1 MSEIDEDEIA
11 PTAML
16 FDEVAETTNAVVKR
30 TNMDQLIAKIL
41 ELRTK
46 VSELEA
52 EAEELRVERNTLENN
67 LMEAMASMGVSQL
80 GSSLGTATM
89 QRKVK
94 YALSNWEEFMAYV
107 VETESYDLLQKR
119 ISTKAV
125 GERLAA
131 DEEVP
136 GIQGVQVFTVSIRKK

>member
-11 PTAML
+11 PTAMQY
-16 FDEVAETTNAVVKR
+16 DEVVDLRREVKPE
-30 TNMDQLIAKIL
+30 NIDKLIAKIL
-41 ELRTK
+41 SIRTR
-46 VSELEA
+46 VAELEA

-80 GSSLGTATM
+80 GSTLGTATM

-94 YALSNWEEFMAYV
+94 YALSNWDEFIAYV
-107 VETESYDLLQKR
+107 VATESFDMLQKR

-125 GERLAA
+125 GERLSAE
-131 DEEVP
+131 EEVP
-136 GIQGVQVFTVSIRKK
+136 GIQGVQVYTVSIRKK

>member
-1 MSEIDEDEIA
+1 MSDLDDEIA

-16 FDEVAETTNAVVKR
+16 FEEVVDHRAVK
-30 TNMDQLIAKIL
+30 TGNMNVDTLIAKIL
-41 ELRTK
+41 DLRSK

-67 LMEAMASMGVSQL
+67 LMEYMSSNGMVQA
-80 GSSLGTATM
+80 GSSMGTATM
-89 QRKVK
+89 KQQVK
-94 YALSNWEEFMAYV
+94 YALSNWDEFMKYV
-107 VETESYDLLQKR
+107 VETESFDMLQKR

-125 GERLAA
+125 GERIAA

-136 GIQGVQVFTVSIRKK
+136 GIQGVLVYTVSIRKK